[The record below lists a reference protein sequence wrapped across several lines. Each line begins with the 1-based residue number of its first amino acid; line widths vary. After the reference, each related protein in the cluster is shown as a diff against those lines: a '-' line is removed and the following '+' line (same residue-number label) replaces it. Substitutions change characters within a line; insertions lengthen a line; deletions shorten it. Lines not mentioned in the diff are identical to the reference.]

1 MKRTRGFTLLEMIVV
16 LLIFSVIA
24 VMAYGGLNAVLNARG
39 RVLESLERTA
49 ALQKAYVRLRNDLQ
63 QLRGRSARDGYGE
76 PQGALAVLPDGA
88 VEFTRSG
95 WRNPL
100 GQPRSVLERVAY
112 RLDDDSRLLRVS
124 WRALDRAQ
132 DATPSEVVVL
142 EQVEDVRWRFL
153 QGSEWQETWPAAGAA
168 GAGAA
173 LDEVPRA
180 VEIVL
185 TLKDLG
191 EVRLLFSA
199 TNGKPA

>member
-1 MKRTRGFTLLEMIVV
+1 MRRSRGFTLIEVIVV
-16 LLIFSVIA
+16 LLIFA
-24 VMAYGGLNAVLNARG
+24 VVAMMAYGGLDAVLKARTH
-39 RVLESLERTA
+39 VMESLDRTA

-63 QLRGRSARDGYGE
+63 QLRARSARDGYGE

-112 RLDDDSRLLRVS
+112 RLDGGSRLVRVS

-132 DATPSEVVVL
+132 DAAPSEVVVL

-153 QGSEWQETWPAAGAA
+153 QGREWADAWPPAGTTG
-168 GAGAA
+168 GAT
-173 LDEVPRA
+173 LDDVPRA
-180 VEIVL
+180 VEITL

-199 TNGKPA
+199 TNGKNT

>member
-1 MKRTRGFTLLEMIVV
+1 MRRASGFTLIELIVV
-16 LLIFSVIA
+16 LLIFGVVS
-24 VMAYGGLNAVLNARG
+24 VMAYGGLDAVLKARS
-39 RVLESLERTA
+39 RVLESLDRTT

-76 PQGALAVLPDGA
+76 PQGALVVLPDGA

-100 GQPRSVLERVAY
+100 GQPRSVLERVAW

-124 WRALDRAQ
+124 WRALDRSQ

-142 EQVEDVRWRFL
+142 EQVEEIRWRFL
-153 QGSEWQETWPAAGAA
+153 QGSEWRDAWPPADVTGA
-168 GAGAA
+168 AA

-191 EVRLLFSA
+191 DVRLVFSA
-199 TNGKPA
+199 TNGKPAT